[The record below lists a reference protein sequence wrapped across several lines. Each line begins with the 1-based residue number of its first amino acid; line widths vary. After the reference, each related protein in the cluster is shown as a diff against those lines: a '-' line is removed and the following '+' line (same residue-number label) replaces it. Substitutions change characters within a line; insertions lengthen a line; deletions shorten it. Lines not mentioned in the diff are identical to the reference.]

1 MMKARYIDYHST
13 QSFSHT
19 LLAYLD
25 RDPLL
30 ADLVTDWPDLE
41 AFGRQIARKSKHF
54 SNSQREVLVQVLEKH
69 YARLSIFGQEE
80 SRAVWD
86 NIQSLRL
93 ENTFT
98 VTTGHQLNI
107 FTGPFYFIFKIV
119 SAIRL
124 AQDLKAAYPDQHFV
138 PVYWMATEDHDFA
151 EINHT
156 FIHGK
161 KISWD
166 VPAVSATGRMDTY
179 SMKEVLKTYQGL
191 LGLSENAEELWH
203 MVEAAYTDQKHLG
216 DATRQLVHS
225 LFSRYGLV
233 IMDADDPAL
242 KASFAGIIREDILQG
257 HSHRAIATTNE
268 QLETRGFSVQ
278 VTDRPINFFYL
289 TDDFRERIVF
299 ENGRYEVLRQ
309 GISFSEGE
317 LKKEI
322 DMYPERFSPNVV
334 MRPLY
339 QECILPNLA
348 YIGGGA
354 EIVYWLQLKGVF
366 DHYQV
371 PFPLLIPRNSA
382 MVTQPGL
389 ADKLLRL
396 DLDFPQLFLSA
407 EALKKEYVLLH
418 TDHRLELKD
427 EWNELSAVFEKIKL
441 RAYKIDPTLAPSTE
455 AVRAR
460 LKHAVERLE
469 KKLLKA
475 DKKNHQDALE
485 QIDRMKEKLFPNGG
499 LQERSENFTVFYVKH
514 GPALFDELIKHFHP
528 LDFKFT
534 ILY

>member
-1 MMKARYIDYHST
+1 MKARYIDYHST
-13 QSFSHT
+13 KSFSHT

-30 ADLVTDWPDLE
+30 EDLVTDWPDLE
-41 AFGRQIARKSKHF
+41 GFGRQIARKSKQF
-54 SNSQREVLVQVLEKH
+54 SAAQREVLVQVLQKD
-69 YARLSIFGQEE
+69 YARLPDFGAAENQ
-80 SRAVWD
+80 SVRD
-86 NIQSLRL
+86 NIQSLAQ

-98 VTTGHQLNI
+98 VTTGHQLNV

-124 AQDLKAAYPDQHFV
+124 AQDLKAEYPDKHFV

-156 FIHGK
+156 WIHGK

-166 VPAVSATGRMDTY
+166 VPAVSATGRMDTS
-179 SMKEVLKTYQGL
+179 SMEEVLKTYQGL
-191 LGLSENAEELWH
+191 LGLSEHAEELWR
-203 MVEAAYTDQKHLG
+203 MVEAAYTDQEHLG
-216 DATRQLVHS
+216 DATRQLVHN
-225 LFSRYGLV
+225 LFARYGLV
-233 IMDADDPAL
+233 IVDADDAAL
-242 KASFAGIIREDILQG
+242 KASFAGIMREDILQG
-257 HSHRAIATTNE
+257 HSHRAIAKTNG
-268 QLETRGFSVQ
+268 QLGKRGFAVQ

-299 ENGRYEVLRQ
+299 EKDRYEVLRRDV
-309 GISFSEGE
+309 SFTEAE
-317 LKKEI
+317 LREEI
-322 DMYPERFSPNVV
+322 DAFPERFSPNVV

-371 PFPLLIPRNSA
+371 PFPLLMPRNSA

-407 EALKKEYVLLH
+407 EALKKEYVLGH
-418 TDHRLELKD
+418 TDHRLDLKD
-427 EWNELSAVFEKIKL
+427 EWKELSAVFEKIKL

-455 AVRAR
+455 SVHAR
-460 LKHAVERLE
+460 LKHALDRLE

>member
-1 MMKARYIDYHST
+1 MKARYIDYHQT
-13 QSFSHT
+13 KRFSHT

-30 ADLVTDWPDLE
+30 ADLVSDWPDLE
-41 AFGRQIARKSKHF
+41 AFGRQISLKSDQF
-54 SNSQREVLVQVLEKH
+54 STAQRELLVQVLLKH
-69 YARLSIFGQEE
+69 YARIPNFDHEAHQPV
-80 SRAVWD
+80 RD
-86 NIQSLRL
+86 NIQALGQ

-124 AQDLKAAYPDQHFV
+124 AQDLKTAYPDKHFV

-156 FIHGK
+156 WIHGK

-166 VPAVSATGRMDTY
+166 VPARSATGRMETA
-179 SMKEVLKTYQGL
+179 SMQEVLKTYQGL
-191 LGLSENAEELWH
+191 LGLSEHAEDLWRQ
-203 MVEAAYTDQKHLG
+203 VEAAYTDQAHLG

-225 LFSRYGLV
+225 LFARYGLV
-233 IMDADDPAL
+233 IVDADDAAL
-242 KASFAGIIREDILQG
+242 KASFSDVIREDITQG
-257 HSHRAIATTNE
+257 HSHRAIAATNTE
-268 QLETRGFSVQ
+268 LESRGFAVQ

-289 TDDFRERIVF
+289 TDEFRERIVF
-299 ENGRYEVLRQ
+299 ENGRYEVLRREV
-309 GISFSEGE
+309 SFSEEE
-317 LKKEI
+317 LMEEI
-322 DMYPERFSPNVV
+322 AAFPERFSPNVV

-339 QECILPNLA
+339 QERILPNLA

-371 PFPLLIPRNSA
+371 PFPLLMPRNSA
-382 MVTQPGL
+382 MVTPPGL

-396 DLDFPQLFLSA
+396 NLDFPQLFLSA
-407 EALKKEYVLLH
+407 EELKKEYVLHH
-418 TDHRLELKD
+418 TDHRLDLKD
-427 EWNELSAVFEKIKL
+427 EWNELSAIFEKLKL
-441 RAYKIDPTLAPSTE
+441 RAYKIDPTLGPSTE

-460 LKHAVERLE
+460 LKHALDRLE

-475 DKKNHQDALE
+475 DKKNHRDALE

-514 GPALFDELIKHFHP
+514 GPALFDELIRHFHP